1 MARVLL
7 VEDEQDLSYALTLRL
22 AHAGHVCETAVTGK
36 EGFAKARRQ
45 PPDLIITDLLM
56 PGGDGYELCQEL
68 AADKLTAWIPVL
80 VLTAVPPYTL
90 KRRSGETTGSP
101 YLPKQVRVL
110 HKPFD
115 SNVFMQI
122 VKELLMDKKSGRMF
136 DGEEKNIDRG

>member
-22 AHAGHVCETAVTGK
+22 THAGHVCETAVTGK
-36 EGFAKARRQ
+36 EGFAKACQQ

-56 PGGDGYELCQEL
+56 PEGDGYELCREL
-68 AADKLTAWIPVL
+68 AADKLTASIPVL

-90 KRRSGETTGSP
+90 RRRSGEMAGSP
-101 YLPKQVRVL
+101 YLPEEVRVL

-122 VKELLMDKKSGRMF
+122 VKELLADKKDGGTP
-136 DGEEKNIDRG
+136 DGEEDHSDRG